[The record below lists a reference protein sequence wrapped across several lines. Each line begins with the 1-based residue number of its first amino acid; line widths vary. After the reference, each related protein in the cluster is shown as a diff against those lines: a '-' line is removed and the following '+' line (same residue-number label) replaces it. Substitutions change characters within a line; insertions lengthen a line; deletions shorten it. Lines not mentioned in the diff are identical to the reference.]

1 MLKEASLQEKE
12 RKGEKRKGRSKKCPK
27 GRGATQ
33 NFAWHFS
40 DCQVLQKLTVIFTFR
55 PSDDNSDSEGEES
68 RTRRKGLTKCPLNNL
83 EKLLNCVCHV
93 CTITYMRDIIVT
105 IIIIIFSLFVD
116 DMSCAHES
124 WSYIHRVK
132 KVGSGWLQEL
142 QYIMPLGSFVMEG
155 NHFLG
160 LVSYSQVQL
169 VVWKVWSIFEIREPF
184 RNIERYPQIEEFETS
199 LSDQVKRS

>member
-1 MLKEASLQEKE
+1 
-12 RKGEKRKGRSKKCPK
+12 
-27 GRGATQ
+27 
-33 NFAWHFS
+33 
-40 DCQVLQKLTVIFTFR
+40 
-55 PSDDNSDSEGEES
+55 
-68 RTRRKGLTKCPLNNL
+68 
-83 EKLLNCVCHV
+83 
-93 CTITYMRDIIVT
+93 MRDIIVT

-169 VVWKVWSIFEIREPF
+169 VVWKVWSIIEIREPF